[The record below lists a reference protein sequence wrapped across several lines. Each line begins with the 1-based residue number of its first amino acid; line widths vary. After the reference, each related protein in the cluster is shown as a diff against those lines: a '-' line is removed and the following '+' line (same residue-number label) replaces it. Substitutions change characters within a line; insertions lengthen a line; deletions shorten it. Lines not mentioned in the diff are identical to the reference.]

1 MENVENIDN
10 AKKRIT
16 LSSLIIVI
24 SIIIIGI
31 SASYAYYLNVVQEVH
46 PENQGT
52 SVTSG
57 ELTMNFATTQYINAT
72 AASLTNDADI
82 LSNNDYTS
90 FSITLPADS
99 AADTAS
105 FSLYLTDIKMTQ
117 NFRSA
122 YVKWAL
128 YTDTAE
134 DEPKQVATGNF
145 GDVTLSSTENSEGTY
160 DATANLTLSENLS
173 IAKGETNSYK
183 LYIWLSNDPDNNQI
197 DLLNGKLS
205 TRVGF
210 RART

>member
-1 MENVENIDN
+1 MENVENIGN

-31 SASYAYYLNVVQEVH
+31 SASYAYYVNMIQVRN
-46 PENQGT
+46 PENQRT

-57 ELTMNFATTQYINAT
+57 ELTMNFATTQYIKAT

-82 LSNNDYTS
+82 LSSNDYTS

-99 AADTAS
+99 DTEDAS

-117 NFRSA
+117 NFKST

-128 YTDTAE
+128 YNYSDT
-134 DEPKQVATGNF
+134 QVAK
-145 GDVTLSSTENSEGTY
+145 GDFSGVTLNSTTNTEVTY
-160 DATANLTLSENLS
+160 DATQNLTLSEDIS
-173 IAKGETNSYK
+173 ISKGTTNSYK

-205 TRVGF
+205 AKVGF